1 MGKKYSSGMT
11 SSQQYNNFLNEIII
25 ILQALP
31 ELFAFNLKPWHC
43 SSGLSATIL
52 LVEDPQENIK
62 LKWPTEEYNA
72 WSDIKQLFQPS
83 TKTTVI

>member
-1 MGKKYSSGMT
+1 MT

-31 ELFAFNLKPWHC
+31 ELFAFNLKPWYC
-43 SSGLSATIL
+43 SSSLSVTIL
-52 LVEDPQENIK
+52 LEDPQENIK

-72 WSDIKQLFQPS
+72 WSDIKQLLQPCA
-83 TKTTVI
+83 KTTVIWVTNFYQ

>member
-1 MGKKYSSGMT
+1 MT

-31 ELFAFNLKPWHC
+31 ELFAFNLKPWYC

-52 LVEDPQENIK
+52 LEDPQENFK
-62 LKWPTEEYNA
+62 LKWPTEYNA

-83 TKTTVI
+83 TKTTVIWVTNFYQ